1 MHLHNNNSLTIAAKT
16 NKQKQK
22 TDSAAYKYVCL
33 LLDQLEPSTVNV
45 LMTQIH
51 IKTIYWLASQ

>member
-51 IKTIYWLASQ
+51 IKTIY